1 MRLIWPANSPDLN
14 AIEPTWFWIKLQT
27 TKKGGI
33 TSKVMLKEKWI
44 KCWEDL
50 LQEKIQGWIKRIP
63 EHIKR
68 VIELEGGNYYKE
80 GRLEGQEKR
89 RVH

>member
-1 MRLIWPANSPDLN
+1 
-14 AIEPTWFWIKLQT
+14 
-27 TKKGGI
+27 
-33 TSKVMLKEKWI
+33 MLKEKWI

-50 LQEKIQGWIKRIP
+50 LQEKIQGWIERIP

-80 GRLEGQEKR
+80 GRFKGQERR